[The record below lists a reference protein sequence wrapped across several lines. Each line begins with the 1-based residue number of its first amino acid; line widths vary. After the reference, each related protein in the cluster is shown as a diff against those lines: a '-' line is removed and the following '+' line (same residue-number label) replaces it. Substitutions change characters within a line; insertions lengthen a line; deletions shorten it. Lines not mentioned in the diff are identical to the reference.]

1 MPLETKKGKTKE
13 ETKTIVFFLTG
24 KFFAIWEVN
33 LSLFNE
39 NRDHHFSC
47 SVWVRKINQTKTGK
61 NTLKQGQ
68 VYKSYLKEE
77 TFFKNEKLLS
87 NNFTQYAI
95 VKNPKSGDKKSNSQP
110 K

>member
-1 MPLETKKGKTKE
+1 MKKRKTQE
-13 ETKTIVFFLTG
+13 ETKNIVFCLTG
-24 KFFAIWEVN
+24 KFLAIWEVN
-33 LSLFNE
+33 LSLFYE

-68 VYKSYLKEE
+68 VYKSYPKEE

-87 NNFTQYAI
+87 NTFTQ
-95 VKNPKSGDKKSNSQP
+95 
-110 K
+110 